1 MTNELSPGQRLSRAL
16 EQENPL
22 AVVGTINAY
31 CALLAQKAGFKA
43 IYLSGAGVANAAFG
57 MPDLGITT
65 LDNVTEEVFRITSI
79 TDLPIIVDADTGF
92 TDPALTA
99 KSLKDAGAA
108 GLHIEDQIDSK
119 RCGHRPGK
127 VLVSSAHMQDRIKAC
142 VDARQDDSFAII
154 ARTDAHSGEGIHKAI
169 ERANAY
175 VEAGADMIFA
185 EALTRISEFRQFAAA
200 VSVPVLANMTEFGKT
215 PTYTMDELGDAGVE
229 LILYPLTAFRAMS
242 AAALKVYQTLRM
254 ERTQA
259 SLLNSL
265 QTRDELYEILHY
277 HDYEQ
282 ALDQKL
288 ANNND

>member
-1 MTNELSPGQRLSRAL
+1 MANELTPGQRLVRAL

-22 AVVGTINAY
+22 AVVGAINAY

-43 IYLSGAGVANAAFG
+43 IYLSGVGVANAAFG

-65 LDNVTEEVFRITSI
+65 LENVTEEVFRITSVS
-79 TDLPIIVDADTGF
+79 DLPLIVDADTGF
-92 TDPALTA
+92 TEPALTA

-127 VLVSSAHMQDRIKAC
+127 VLVSTAQMQDRIKAC
-142 VDARQDDSFAII
+142 VDGRGDDSFHII
-154 ARTDAHSGEGIHKAI
+154 ARTDAHSVEGLEQAI
-169 ERANAY
+169 ARANAY

-185 EALTRISEFRQFAAA
+185 EALTRIGEFRHFADA

-229 LILYPLTAFRAMS
+229 LILYPLTVFRAMS
-242 AAALKVYQTLRM
+242 ATALKVYQTLRL

-259 SLLNSL
+259 SLLNSM
-265 QTRDELYEILHY
+265 QTREELYEILHY

-282 ALDQKL
+282 ALDEQL
-288 ANNND
+288 SSHTE